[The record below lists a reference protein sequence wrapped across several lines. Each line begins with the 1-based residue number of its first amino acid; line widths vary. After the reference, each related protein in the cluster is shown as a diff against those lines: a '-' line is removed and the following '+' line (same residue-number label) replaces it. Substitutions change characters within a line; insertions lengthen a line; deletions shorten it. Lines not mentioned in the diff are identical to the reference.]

1 MKHQQILAAAIVLTS
16 SLLAAGSA
24 EAVTKFKT
32 SPVAREEVPAI
43 HSLGAGTFNATL
55 NDANTQLDW
64 QLTFDKLAGN
74 VTQAHIHFAQAGV
87 NGGIMVFLCTNL
99 GNGPVGT
106 QTCPSAG
113 GTISGDLTAADVVG
127 PTAQGMAVGN
137 FSPVVRA
144 LKQGVTYV
152 NVHSDKYPG
161 GEIRGQ
167 LKIVP

>member
-1 MKHQQILAAAIVLTS
+1 MRHQQILAAAAVLTTS
-16 SLLAAGSA
+16 ILAAGSA

-32 SPVAREEVPAI
+32 KPFAREEVPAI
-43 HSLGAGTFNATL
+43 HSLGNGTFTATL
-55 NDANTQLDW
+55 NDANTQLNW
-64 QLTFDKLAGN
+64 EFTFGDLGGS
-74 VTQAHIHFAQAGV
+74 VTQAHIHFAQPGV

-99 GNGPVGT
+99 ANGPIGT

-113 GTISGDLTAADVVG
+113 GTISGVLDASDVVG
-127 PTAQGMAVGN
+127 PTSQGMTVGN
-137 FSPVVRA
+137 FGPVVRA

-152 NVHSDKYPG
+152 NLHTDKYPG